1 VPCPSRVG
9 FLVVRGREGGTKVDQ
24 VDHGD
29 GSAGAGV
36 GGGVGGGGGGGGGGG
51 KEQKEARRSGSRLQP
66 KTTGIKPRTKDDG
79 VELPQHATYSI
90 SAEALASPSRLLSTF
105 SAPPVPKYLS
115 TQHHPI
121 PSHPNP
127 TSRRSDA
134 FVQPLIFLH
143 PARDNLEINIGKYR
157 SAPKHPYGSSHDGS
171 SIPDRIGSD
180 RSMHRRGKY
189 TLERKTPT
197 SIYLQR
203 YQSGAFSFPSL
214 PFQDMVRGVRCWR
227 TI

>member
-1 VPCPSRVG
+1 MQPIPSV
-9 FLVVRGREGGTKVDQ
+9 LKPSQ
-24 VDHGD
+24 VLP
-29 GSAGAGV
+29 V
-36 GGGVGGGGGGGGGGG
+36 FF
-51 KEQKEARRSGSRLQP
+51 QP
-66 KTTGIKPRTKDDG
+66 FQRPQSLNIYLPNTT
-79 VELPQHATYSI
+79 
-90 SAEALASPSRLLSTF
+90 
-105 SAPPVPKYLS
+105 
-115 TQHHPI
+115 

-127 TSRRSDA
+127 TGRRSDA